1 MGGERKEDVENLGE
15 NRSKTGCLNDG
26 FPFFDCWERTLL
38 QMASSFA
45 KDGKEIT
52 SLTGWREDGSGYSIC
67 LGNLGSLDFASEEKG
82 KGEFMDKMRNMEI
95 HNGKLVARYEK
106 VAEENGKLRLRIEE
120 LERREKRN
128 ETYKMEMFEEFKL
141 KIENSERLE
150 KDRFEELKLRD
161 VENQNLVEELG
172 RVRSQQE
179 LTQEQWEKKVSD
191 LSLKIIRAEE
201 EIVRLGKQHEKAM
214 EEKVIADG
222 IAKAKEEIIVRNRE
236 MEEKLQAEIVAMN
249 GLVEEL
255 QREQLSS
262 VQRMADPERVNGEEK
277 TEVAPDETATFVF
290 GDRKPEREKVVEGT
304 GKVFEQK
311 TIPGELKEA
320 IRSYE
325 EAIRNIELRTDK
337 ALRSRGFDSYTQDI
351 RRTALDH
358 GIISG

>member
-1 MGGERKEDVENLGE
+1 MDGERKEDVENLGE
-15 NRSKTGCLNDG
+15 NRSKTGWLNDG

-45 KDGKEIT
+45 KDGNEIT

-67 LGNLGSLDFASEEKG
+67 LGNLGYLDFVSEEG
-82 KGEFMDKMRNMEI
+82 KGELMEKMRNMEI
-95 HNGKLVARYEK
+95 HNGKLIARYEK

-128 ETYKMEMFEEFKL
+128 EKYKMDMLEEFNL
-141 KIENSERLE
+141 KIENFERLE
-150 KDRFEELKLRD
+150 KDRFEELKLK
-161 VENQNLVEELG
+161 VEENQNLVEELG

-179 LTQEQWEKKVSD
+179 LTQEQWEKKGSD
-191 LSLKIIRAEE
+191 LSLKIIRGEE
-201 EIVRLGKQHEKAM
+201 EIVRLGKQHKKAM
-214 EEKVIADG
+214 EEKAIADG

-249 GLVEEL
+249 ELVEEL

-262 VQRMADPERVNGEEK
+262 VQRMADPKRVNSEEK
-277 TEVAPDETATFVF
+277 TEVDPEETAIFVF

-304 GKVFEQK
+304 GKVFKQK
-311 TIPGELKEA
+311 TIPGEQKEA

-325 EAIRNIELRTDK
+325 PIKARDREDAIRILKIFEK
-337 ALRSRGFDSYTQDI
+337 
-351 RRTALDH
+351 TALDH
-358 GIISG
+358 GIRLRG

>member
-1 MGGERKEDVENLGE
+1 MVGERKEDVKNLGE
-15 NRSKTGCLNDG
+15 NRSKTGWLNDG

-45 KDGKEIT
+45 KNGNEIT

-67 LGNLGSLDFASEEKG
+67 LGNLGYLDFVSEEG
-82 KGEFMDKMRNMEI
+82 KGELMDKMRNMEI

-128 ETYKMEMFEEFKL
+128 EKYKMDMLEEFNL
-141 KIENSERLE
+141 KIENFERLE
-150 KDRFEELKLRD
+150 KDRFEELKLK
-161 VENQNLVEELG
+161 VEENQNLVEELG

-179 LTQEQWEKKVSD
+179 LTQEQWEKKGSD
-191 LSLKIIRAEE
+191 LSLKIIRGEE

-236 MEEKLQAEIVAMN
+236 LEEKLQAEIVAMN
-249 GLVEEL
+249 ELVEEL

-262 VQRMADPERVNGEEK
+262 VQRMADPKRVNSEEK
-277 TEVAPDETATFVF
+277 TEVDPEETAIFVF

-304 GKVFEQK
+304 GKVFKQK
-311 TIPGELKEA
+311 AIPGEQKEA
-320 IRSYE
+320 IRIYE
-325 EAIRNIELRTDK
+325 PIKARDREDAIRILKIAEK
-337 ALRSRGFDSYTQDI
+337 
-351 RRTALDH
+351 TALDH
-358 GIISG
+358 GIRLRG

>member
-1 MGGERKEDVENLGE
+1 MDGERKEDVENLGE
-15 NRSKTGCLNDG
+15 NRSKTGWLNDG

-67 LGNLGSLDFASEEKG
+67 LGNLGSLDFASEEG
-82 KGEFMDKMRNMEI
+82 KGELMDKMRNMEI
-95 HNGKLVARYEK
+95 HNGKLIARYEK

-128 ETYKMEMFEEFKL
+128 EKYKMDMFEEFKL
-141 KIENSERLE
+141 KIENFERLE
-150 KDRFEELKLRD
+150 KDRFEELKLKN

-179 LTQEQWEKKVSD
+179 LTQEQWEKKGSD
-191 LSLKIIRAEE
+191 LSLKIIRGEE
-201 EIVRLGKQHEKAM
+201 EIVRLGKQHKKAM

-249 GLVEEL
+249 ELVEEL

-262 VQRMADPERVNGEEK
+262 VQRMADPKRVNSEEK
-277 TEVAPDETATFVF
+277 TEVDPEETAIFVF

-311 TIPGELKEA
+311 TIPGEQKEA

-325 EAIRNIELRTDK
+325 PIKARDREDAIRILKILEK
-337 ALRSRGFDSYTQDI
+337 
-351 RRTALDH
+351 TALDH
-358 GIISG
+358 GISG